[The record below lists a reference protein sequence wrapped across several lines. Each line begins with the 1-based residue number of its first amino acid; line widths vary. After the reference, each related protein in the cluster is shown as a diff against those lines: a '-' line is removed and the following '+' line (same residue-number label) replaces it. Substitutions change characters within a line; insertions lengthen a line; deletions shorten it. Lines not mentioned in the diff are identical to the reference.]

1 MKSFTTYTSYLKA
14 LEGQAGL
21 AILPI
26 SVASALLLRG
36 DRTVKDWI
44 TNGRLAGIKIEKDLY
59 PLAAAVRASVEQ
71 RKNEVKA
78 LYERLVSHVI
88 KDGSIL
94 FYSDLMEEFGYD
106 HRGSADRNHFGYLL
120 GECSTIS
127 REKMEEEGFSDEG
140 YFISSF
146 VWRKP
151 QRSKDPHDIGEGYW
165 GLVRSLTGEEIP
177 GNERRGYV
185 EKHME
190 KCVKFYRRK

>member
-1 MKSFTTYTSYLKA
+1 MKTFASYTGYLKA
-14 LEGQAGL
+14 LEGQPGL
-21 AILPI
+21 AILPL
-26 SVASALLLRG
+26 SAASSLLLRG

-44 TNGRLAGIKIEKDLY
+44 TNGRLGGIKVEKDLY
-59 PLAAAVRASVEQ
+59 PLASAVLAHVNQ
-71 RKNEVKA
+71 RENEVKA

-120 GECSTIS
+120 GDCSRIS
-127 REKMEEEGFSDEG
+127 QEKMEEEGFSDEG

-151 QRSKDPHDIGEGYW
+151 QRGKDPHDIGEGYW
-165 GLVRSLTGEEIP
+165 GLVYNITGEEIP
-177 GNERRGYV
+177 GDDRQAYV
-185 EKHME
+185 EKHMK
-190 KCVKFYRRK
+190 KCIKFYRKK